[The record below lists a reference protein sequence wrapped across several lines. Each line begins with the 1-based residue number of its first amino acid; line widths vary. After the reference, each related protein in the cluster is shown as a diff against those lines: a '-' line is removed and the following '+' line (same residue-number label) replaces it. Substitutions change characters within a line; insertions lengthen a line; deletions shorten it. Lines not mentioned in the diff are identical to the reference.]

1 MLRDRRLAHREGR
14 GDLAVTTTLYRGAM
28 SDGEFDTSVLMG
40 SLVPCAFRGVLE
52 GCVLLSGGTVRASAR
67 DLLMPQ
73 QVSAP
78 FLAVGARVGLE
89 IPFGSVLSGGVH
101 VDVLAPI
108 TETVLRVNGEPVWT
122 SPPVSAALGA
132 TVGARFP

>member
-1 MLRDRRLAHREGR
+1 
-14 GDLAVTTTLYRGAM
+14 
-28 SDGEFDTSVLMG
+28 
-40 SLVPCAFRGVLE
+40 
-52 GCVLLSGGTVRASAR
+52 
-67 DLLMPQ
+67 MPQ